1 MSVCKKPTLI
11 FKGDKYSNLV
21 CNYFFKLGLGQLNLA
36 TIFSKNHKAGFC
48 IFNNK

>member
-36 TIFSKNHKAGFC
+36 TIFSKKSQSRFLY
-48 IFNNK
+48 FQ